1 MNGAPHLILSKI
13 CLMDKIKYMS
23 VPGIPVVF
31 FLPETRSDP
40 YVHIATVNLL
50 NASCSEISFISQIR
64 QVSYSLLQLFIRLKQ
79 EIVLK
84 SRS

>member
-1 MNGAPHLILSKI
+1 
-13 CLMDKIKYMS
+13 MDKKKYMS
-23 VPGIPVVF
+23 SPGIPRVF
-31 FLPETRSDP
+31 FLLGTLICIQ
-40 YVHIATVNLL
+40 IATVNLL

-64 QVSYSLLQLFIRLKQ
+64 QVSSRKHFRLKQ